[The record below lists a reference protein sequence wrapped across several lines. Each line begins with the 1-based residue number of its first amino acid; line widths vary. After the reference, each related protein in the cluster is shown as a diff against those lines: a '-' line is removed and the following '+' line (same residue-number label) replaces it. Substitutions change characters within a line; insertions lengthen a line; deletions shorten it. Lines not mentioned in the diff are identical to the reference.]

1 MLRMACY
8 GKSDTGRKRSNNEDA
23 FLVNSD
29 LGLAVLADG
38 MGGAA
43 AGELASRFFT
53 EAALEMF
60 TWMADRRR
68 SDSVSTIEKSFDLA
82 NRRIRGHV
90 QENPDH
96 HGMGCTAELLA
107 MNDRSYCL
115 GHVGDSRTYLF
126 RNGQLTQLTRD
137 HSFVQDLLEK
147 GVITSSQAR
156 THRMRHVILR
166 AVGTEEALAVDLL
179 KGEALPGDVFL
190 LCSDGLTDMVEDET
204 IRQIL
209 TMPEALSHRAMMLVD
224 AANAAGGHDN
234 VTVVL
239 CEVIAESSGPDRFSD
254 QQLARTEPSRP
265 RRR

>member
-1 MLRMACY
+1 MLKVACF
-8 GKSDTGRKRSNNEDA
+8 GKSDTGLKRSNNEDA
-23 FLVNSD
+23 FLVKPD

-60 TWMADRRR
+60 SWMADRRR
-68 SDSVSTIEKSFDLA
+68 SDSVATIEKSFDLA
-82 NRRIRGHV
+82 NRRIRSHAK
-90 QENPDH
+90 ENPSH

-107 MNDRSYCL
+107 LNDNDYYL

-126 RNGQLTQLTRD
+126 RDGQLRQLTRD

-147 GVITSSQAR
+147 GVITADEAR

-166 AVGTEEALAVDLL
+166 AVGTEESLVVDII
-179 KGEALPGDVFL
+179 KGEAQPGDVFL
-190 LCSDGLTDMVEDET
+190 QCSDGLTDMVNDESIQEIMT
-204 IRQIL
+204 RPIGL
-209 TMPEALSHRAMMLVD
+209 KAKADTLVE

-239 CEVIAESSGPDRFSD
+239 SELLRKTEEDVRRFEL
-254 QQLARTEPSRP
+254 QNAKTEAARP